1 METLFLIKPGEILL
15 KKENQKDFTRRLI
28 QQLHKR
34 LGDIGCTIEEYPGR
48 FFLFVEDRYVERA
61 EFVLGHCPGLNGY
74 SKATMCPKTVDAI
87 LAAAEFEA
95 ARALAASSGLRFKVE
110 TRRSDKSFALGSY
123 AMSAKAGEVLLE
135 KFPSLVVDVHNP
147 DFIIN
152 IEIRERAYVYGH
164 TEPGPRGLPSG
175 TSGKGLLLL
184 SGGIDSP
191 VAGYMMAKRGAPLE
205 CVYFHAYPYTSVE
218 AQRKVERLALR
229 IAAWCA
235 SLRLWVVPFTDV
247 QMQIKKLAKE
257 DSTTIM
263 LRSAM
268 MEAADKLAHKVG
280 ADAIITGESL
290 GQVASQTAENMAITE
305 NPARFPIFRPL
316 IGTDKEDIVTVAKK
330 IGTFDISILPY
341 EDCCVLFSPKHP
353 LLKPSF
359 KEQTAAYAELGLTPL
374 IEESL
379 AKAERFVYKYKDV
392 LEDFGIC

>member
-15 KKENQKDFTRRLI
+15 KKENQKEFTRRLI

-34 LGDIGCTIEEYPGR
+34 MGDVGCKIEEFPGR
-48 FFLFVEDRYVERA
+48 FFLSVDERYAGRA
-61 EFVLGHCPGLNGY
+61 EFVLSRCPGLNGY
-74 SKATMCPKTVDAI
+74 SKAYVCPKTVESI
-87 LAAAEFEA
+87 LEA
-95 ARALAASSGLRFKVE
+95 AGLVAAKALAAGKRVFKVE
-110 TRRSDKSFALGSY
+110 TRRSDKSFPLGSY
-123 AMSAKAGEVLLE
+123 AMSAKAGETILDTYPAL
-135 KFPSLVVDVHNP
+135 SVDVHEP
-147 DFIIN
+147 DFVVN

-218 AQRKVERLALR
+218 AQRKVEHLALR
-229 IAAWCA
+229 IAAWCG
-235 SLRLWVVPFTDV
+235 SIRLWVVPFTDV
-247 QMQIKKLAKE
+247 QIQIKKLANE
-257 DSTTIM
+257 DATTIM

-268 MEAADKLAHKVG
+268 MEAADSIAFKIG
-280 ADAIITGESL
+280 AEALITGESL
-290 GQVASQTAENMAITE
+290 GQVASQTVENMAITE
-305 NPARFPIFRPL
+305 APANHPVFRPL
-316 IGTDKEDIVTVAKK
+316 VGIDKEDTVNMAKK

-359 KEQTAAYAELGLTPL
+359 KELTAVYRELGLSPL
-374 IEESL
+374 IEESVR
-379 AKAERFVYKYKDV
+379 KAERFVYKYRDV
-392 LEDFGIC
+392 LEDFGIS